1 MYVNINCVSLSKIKM
16 MRKKHIVIFIIT
28 ILLIVV
34 YFQYAFRV
42 SQNIN
47 IIQLNL
53 EKINLDILYEK
64 NPSVIYDRVMDPS
77 DLLKNLFAY
86 NYISAKDILVS
97 FQEGN
102 IIKNMHKYA
111 GLYNELANVEIN
123 IFHPSNIINESCTF
137 QDLGPEAQY
146 ITIKL
151 KKNQLLILPMFWL
164 YHCTYPLQTL
174 QIHDIFSRFFGFA
187 SNIF

>member
-34 YFQYAFRV
+34 YFQYAFKV

-64 NPSVIYDRVMDPS
+64 NPIVIYDRVMDPS

-102 IIKNMHKYA
+102 ILK
-111 GLYNELANVEIN
+111 
-123 IFHPSNIINESCTF
+123 STRSC
-137 QDLGPEAQY
+137 
-146 ITIKL
+146 ITSS
-151 KKNQLLILPMFWL
+151 PM
-164 YHCTYPLQTL
+164 
-174 QIHDIFSRFFGFA
+174 SR
-187 SNIF
+187 